1 LEKKSGM
8 MQLFHGLLNFSAG
21 EYFARNS
28 GCINIVAFRYAIWE
42 IVDIILKYLLL
53 CRLGCCSLFVL
64 NNRLHLQIKRRR
76 IMDIKKVLVPVDFS
90 ENSKK
95 ILEEAGYFSGMCQAQ
110 LHVVFVVQ
118 SFDDYSGFFVP
129 HMPVAKFE
137 EEMVQAAEQKM
148 EKFLEGHKNVEAK
161 VLVGDVSEEIIRHAE
176 ESGMDLII
184 MGTHGYKGLEK
195 VMFGSVAEKV
205 VRSSPCPV
213 LTINPYKNL

>member
-1 LEKKSGM
+1 M
-8 MQLFHGLLNFSAG
+8 
-21 EYFARNS
+21 
-28 GCINIVAFRYAIWE
+28 E
-42 IVDIILKYLLL
+42 IK
-53 CRLGCCSLFVL
+53 
-64 NNRLHLQIKRRR
+64 N
-76 IMDIKKVLVPVDFS
+76 VLVPVDFS

-95 ILEEAGYFSGMCQAQ
+95 ILEAARYFSEICQAQ
-110 LHVVFVVQ
+110 LHAVFVVQ

-137 EEMVQAAEQKM
+137 EEMVQAAEEKM
-148 EKFLEGHKNVEAK
+148 KGFLLGQNKIVAK
-161 VLVGDVSEEIIRHAE
+161 VLVGDVGEEIIRHAE
-176 ESGMDLII
+176 ETGMDLIV

>member
-1 LEKKSGM
+1 M
-8 MQLFHGLLNFSAG
+8 
-21 EYFARNS
+21 
-28 GCINIVAFRYAIWE
+28 E
-42 IVDIILKYLLL
+42 IK
-53 CRLGCCSLFVL
+53 
-64 NNRLHLQIKRRR
+64 N
-76 IMDIKKVLVPVDFS
+76 VLVPVDFS

-95 ILEEAGYFSGMCQAQ
+95 ILEAARYFSEICQAQ

-137 EEMVQAAEQKM
+137 EEMVQAAEEKM
-148 EKFLEGHKNVEAK
+148 KGFLLGQNKIVAK
-161 VLVGDVSEEIIRHAE
+161 VLVGDVGEEIIRHAE
-176 ESGMDLII
+176 ETGMDLIV

>member
-1 LEKKSGM
+1 MEV
-8 MQLFHGLLNFSAG
+8 N
-21 EYFARNS
+21 
-28 GCINIVAFRYAIWE
+28 
-42 IVDIILKYLLL
+42 
-53 CRLGCCSLFVL
+53 
-64 NNRLHLQIKRRR
+64 
-76 IMDIKKVLVPVDFS
+76 KVLVPVDFS

-95 ILEEAGYFSGMCQAQ
+95 ILEAAGYFSGTCQAQ

-137 EEMVQAAEQKM
+137 EEMVQAADEKM
-148 EKFLEGHKNVEAK
+148 ETFLAGQKNITSK
-161 VLVGDVSEEIIRHAE
+161 VLVGDVAEEIIRHAE
-176 ESGMDLII
+176 ESGMDMII

-205 VRSSPCPV
+205 VRASPCPV

>member
-1 LEKKSGM
+1 ME
-8 MQLFHGLLNFSAG
+8 
-21 EYFARNS
+21 
-28 GCINIVAFRYAIWE
+28 
-42 IVDIILKYLLL
+42 
-53 CRLGCCSLFVL
+53 
-64 NNRLHLQIKRRR
+64 
-76 IMDIKKVLVPVDFS
+76 IKKVLVPVDFS
-90 ENSKK
+90 ENSQK
-95 ILEEAGYFSGMCQAQ
+95 ILEAAGYFSGMCKAE
-110 LHVVFVVQ
+110 LHVVFIVQ

-148 EKFLEGHKNVEAK
+148 EKFLTGHKSVKAK
-161 VLVGDVSEEIIRHAE
+161 VLVGDVAEEIIRHAE
-176 ESGMDLII
+176 ESSMDLII

>member
-1 LEKKSGM
+1 M
-8 MQLFHGLLNFSAG
+8 
-21 EYFARNS
+21 
-28 GCINIVAFRYAIWE
+28 E
-42 IVDIILKYLLL
+42 IK
-53 CRLGCCSLFVL
+53 
-64 NNRLHLQIKRRR
+64 N
-76 IMDIKKVLVPVDFS
+76 VLVPVDFS

-95 ILEEAGYFSGMCQAQ
+95 ILEAAGYFSEICQAQ

-137 EEMVQAAEQKM
+137 EEMVQAAEEKM
-148 EKFLEGHKNVEAK
+148 KGFLLGQNKIVAK
-161 VLVGDVSEEIIRHAE
+161 VLVGDVGEEIIRHAE
-176 ESGMDLII
+176 ETGMDLIV